1 MILRIG
7 ENIMN
12 TAIIITIVVALL
24 IMVMGTLIMLNL
36 NLTRLS
42 KTILRISEI
51 RQESDKFTLQS
62 KYSIK
67 ESRETMEY
75 LVNQK
80 LAEWQIYN
88 LNRET
93 ENYMSQDNMI
103 ACVQYIISGIIREM
117 TPAQKNILSVGYPMD
132 TDEHMIE
139 SIKTKAK
146 FAVLNYAIDQ
156 NTPKEQGEALKNIN
170 AFNLN

>member
-1 MILRIG
+1 
-7 ENIMN
+7 
-12 TAIIITIVVALL
+12 
-24 IMVMGTLIMLNL
+24 
-36 NLTRLS
+36 
-42 KTILRISEI
+42 
-51 RQESDKFTLQS
+51 
-62 KYSIK
+62 
-67 ESRETMEY
+67 MEY

-88 LNRET
+88 LNPET

-103 ACVQYIISGIIREM
+103 ACVQYIISGIIKEM
-117 TPAQKNILSVGYPMD
+117 TPVQKNILSVGYPMD